1 MKYILARKVIKTI
14 QAEQCHQWAII
25 IIIIII
31 IIIKVPNRKL
41 TLK

>member
-31 IIIKVPNRKL
+31 KVPNRKL